1 MSESPRGEA
10 ARAAA
15 APITPSTGEPG
26 ARRLAWSYL
35 GAVPYAATAA
45 LQEELRQGI
54 RRAPGSE
61 DWLLLL
67 EHDPPVFT
75 VGRNA
80 SRNDVVADDAW
91 LAEQGVEVEPTNRGG
106 KVTYHGPG
114 QLVGY
119 PIIDLNPDRRD
130 IRRYVRD
137 LQEGLILSLAELG
150 IEARVRDGQE
160 NVGVWVGDAK
170 IASIGVHLSRWI
182 TLHGFA
188 LNVSTRL
195 SHFGG
200 IVACG
205 LPQVKMTSV
214 QQLLAER
221 DPSPEPPSL
230 QDIAARVAGHLAARF
245 GRSPVAVDGAQLRR
259 RILEWQ
265 PASDELQD
273 SSLRP

>member
-1 MSESPRGEA
+1 VP
-10 ARAAA
+10 
-15 APITPSTGEPG
+15 
-26 ARRLAWSYL
+26 RRLAWSYL

-45 LQEELRQGI
+45 LQEELRQGL
-54 RRAPGSE
+54 REAPGSD

-80 SRNDVVADDAW
+80 SRRDVVASDAW
-91 LAEQGVEVEPTNRGG
+91 LTEHGVEVEPTNRGG

-137 LQEGLILSLAELG
+137 LQDGLIQSLAELG
-150 IEARVRDGQE
+150 IEAWVKPGQE

-188 LNVSTRL
+188 LNVATRL
-195 SHFGG
+195 SHFSG

-214 QQLLAER
+214 QELLGGAT
-221 DPSPEPPSL
+221 PSL
-230 QDIAARVAGHLAARF
+230 EQLAGRVAEHLAQRF
-245 GRSPVAVDGAQLRR
+245 DRHLVRADGEALRR
-259 RILEWQ
+259 RIFERGTS
-265 PASDELQD
+265 P
-273 SSLRP
+273 

>member
-1 MSESPRGEA
+1 MHFSGAKVLSESA
-10 ARAAA
+10 SASMARLDSS
-15 APITPSTGEPG
+15 PQG
-26 ARRLAWSYL
+26 RRLAWSYL

-45 LQEELRQGI
+45 LQEELRRGL
-54 RRAPGSE
+54 REAAGGD

-80 SRNDVVADDAW
+80 SRRDVVADDAW
-91 LAEQGVEVEPTNRGG
+91 LAEHGVEVETTNRGG

-137 LQEGLILSLAELG
+137 LQQGLILTLAELG
-150 IEARVRDGQE
+150 IEARVREGQE

-188 LNVSTRL
+188 LNVSTQL

-205 LPQVKMTSV
+205 LPQVTMTSIE
-214 QQLLAER
+214 QLLAEGG
-221 DPSPEPPSL
+221 EGAAAVPSL
-230 QDIAARVAGHLAARF
+230 QDLAQRVAVHLAGRF
-245 GRSPVAVDGAQLRR
+245 ERTLVAADGEALRR
-259 RILEWQ
+259 RIFAWE
-265 PASDELQD
+265 PT
-273 SSLRP
+273 P